1 MSIITNF
8 IQQLPIYLLS
18 LPIILLALSVHET
31 AHGYVAYKLGDPT
44 AKNYGRLTLN
54 PIKHIDVFGFISMLL
69 FHIGWAKPVPVNSRY
84 FKKPKRD
91 MAITGAAGPVSNL
104 LLAVVFLII
113 LRVAMIFITK
123 SYFGEALNVV
133 YYATAPASTAF
144 TAVSL
149 LVYILD
155 LGVTLNISLAIFNML
170 PFPPFDGSR
179 IFYVFLPEK
188 IYFKI
193 MKYEQIIML
202 VLLVVLFFGFLDGP
216 LNAAFNF
223 ITNGLFTLAGM
234 GDNELITYSLMHSH
248 VYNVL
253 GSLALG

>member
-8 IQQLPIYLLS
+8 IQELPIYLLS

-31 AHGYVAYKLGDPT
+31 AHGFVAYKLGDPT

-54 PIKHIDVFGFISMLL
+54 PIKHIDIFGFISMLL

-91 MAITGAAGPVSNL
+91 MAITGAAGPISNL
-104 LLAVVFLII
+104 LLAIIFLII
-113 LRVAMIFITK
+113 LRVSMIFITK
-123 SYFGEALNVV
+123 SYYNEAINVTFGG
-133 YYATAPASTAF
+133 ATASTAF
-144 TAVSL
+144 TAMSL
-149 LVYILD
+149 LVYILN
-155 LGVTLNISLAIFNML
+155 LGITLNVSLSIFNML

-193 MKYEQIIML
+193 MKYEQIIMI
-202 VLLVVLFFGFLDGP
+202 VLMVVLFLGFLDGP
-216 LNAAFNF
+216 LSIAFNF
-223 ITNGLFTLAGM
+223 ITDILFSLAGM
-234 GDNELITYSLMHSH
+234 GDNEIVTYSLMHNH
-248 VYNVL
+248 VYNVI
-253 GSLALG
+253 GSLTLG

>member
-1 MSIITNF
+1 MSIITSF
-8 IQQLPIYLLS
+8 IQNLPIYLLS

-31 AHGYVAYKLGDPT
+31 AHGYVAYKLGDHT

-54 PIKHIDVFGFISMLL
+54 PIKHIDIFGFISMLL

-113 LRVAMIFITK
+113 LRISMIFIAK
-123 SYFGEALNVV
+123 HYLGEAVAV
-133 YYATAPASTAF
+133 AVGTATASTAY
-144 TAVSL
+144 TAMSL
-149 LVYILD
+149 LVYILNM
-155 LGVTLNISLAIFNML
+155 GVTLNISLAIFNML

-193 MKYEQIIML
+193 MKYEQIIMI
-202 VLLVVLFFGFLDGP
+202 VLMVVLFLGFLDGP
-216 LNAAFNF
+216 LNAAFDF
-223 ITNGLFTLAGM
+223 IINGLFSLAGM
-234 GDNELITYSLMHSH
+234 NESELMTYSLMHTH

-253 GSLALG
+253 GSLTIG

>member
-8 IQQLPIYLLS
+8 IQELPIYLLS

-31 AHGYVAYKLGDPT
+31 AHGFVAYKLGDPT

-54 PIKHIDVFGFISMLL
+54 PIKHIDIFGFISMLL

-91 MAITGAAGPVSNL
+91 MAITGAAGPLSNL
-104 LLAVVFLII
+104 LLAVAFLIV
-113 LRVAMIFITK
+113 LRVSMIFITK
-123 SYFGEALNVV
+123 SYFNEAIAVV
-133 YYATAPASTAF
+133 GGAAASTAY

-149 LVYILD
+149 LVYILNM
-155 LGVTLNISLAIFNML
+155 GVTLNISLAVFNML

-179 IFYVFLPEK
+179 IFYVFLPER

-202 VLLVVLFFGFLDGP
+202 VLIAVLFLGFLDGP

-223 ITNGLFTLAGM
+223 IINGLFTLAGM
-234 GDNELITYSLMHSH
+234 NENELITYSLMHNH
-248 VYNVL
+248 VYDVL
-253 GSLALG
+253 GSLTVG